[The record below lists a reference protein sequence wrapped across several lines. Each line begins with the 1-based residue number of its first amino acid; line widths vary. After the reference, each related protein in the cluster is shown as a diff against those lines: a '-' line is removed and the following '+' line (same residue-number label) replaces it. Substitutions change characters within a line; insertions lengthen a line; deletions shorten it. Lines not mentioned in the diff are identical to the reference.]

1 MVIKTIK
8 LNKFHEKLLGA
19 ALFINADLIARY
31 VTTDD
36 THLNIEI
43 EQVEAGILIRPLKA
57 VELLQAVK

>member
-1 MVIKTIK
+1 MVVKTMK

-19 ALFINADLIARY
+19 ALFLNADLIAPF
-31 VTTDD
+31 VMAND
-36 THLNIEI
+36 THLSVEI

>member
-1 MVIKTIK
+1 MLVKTVK
-8 LNKFHEKLLGA
+8 LNKFHDKLLGA
-19 ALFINADLIARY
+19 AIFLNGELIAPFVRS
-31 VTTDD
+31 DD